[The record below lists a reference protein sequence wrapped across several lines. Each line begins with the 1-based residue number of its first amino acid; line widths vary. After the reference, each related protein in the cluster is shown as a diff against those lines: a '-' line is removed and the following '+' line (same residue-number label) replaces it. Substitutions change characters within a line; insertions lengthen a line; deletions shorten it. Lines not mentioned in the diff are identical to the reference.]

1 VAVNTV
7 QASPLP
13 DLASGGDVASAL
25 EALALTRER
34 TLALVAHL
42 DARQLERVHSPIMG
56 PLVWDLAHIAAY
68 EDVWLCHRHAGLDL
82 LRPDLAPLYDAFE
95 TPRSSR
101 RQDAAK
107 FLDTPEAYS
116 YLEQVHERACTGLQ
130 RRGLGDGSTYELVLR
145 HELQHNETMRQ
156 TMNIA
161 GLLPRGEPPMLP
173 VDAVGSLR
181 APGDGPARGDGEPG
195 EWTELPAGRRAIGA
209 GPEGFAYDN
218 ERPRH
223 TVELAPFA
231 IATRPL
237 SNAAWMR
244 FREEGGYERRELWS
258 EEGWRWLRERGREDR
273 DFYAQRAGRND
284 PGACLCHVSWFEA
297 DALARASGARLPTE
311 TEWET
316 AARARALAAVG
327 LVWEWTSSVFTGF
340 PGFRAHPY
348 REYSEVFFDR
358 GYRVLRGSSW
368 ATHERV
374 ASNTFRNWDLP
385 ERLQIFAGVRLARD
399 L

>member
-1 VAVNTV
+1 
-7 QASPLP
+7 
-13 DLASGGDVASAL
+13 
-25 EALALTRER
+25 
-34 TLALVAHL
+34 
-42 DARQLERVHSPIMG
+42 MG

-95 TPRSSR
+95 TPRSLR
-101 RQDAAK
+101 NEGAAE
-107 FLDTPEAYS
+107 FLNTREAYA
-116 YLEQVHERACTGLQ
+116 YLEQVRGRACHALARQGI
-130 RRGLGDGSTYELVLR
+130 GDGNTYELVLR

-161 GLLPRGEPPMLP
+161 GLLPDGEPPT
-173 VDAVGSLR
+173 LR
-181 APGDGPARGDGEPG
+181 ANGHSPRPEGEKGRAAREEGLSRGEESRASWAEVPG
-195 EWTELPAGRRAIGA
+195 GRYALGA

-231 IATRPL
+231 MATRPL
-237 SNAAWMR
+237 TNAAWAQ
-244 FREEGGYERRELWS
+244 FCGAGGYERRAWWS
-258 EEGWRWLRERGREDR
+258 EEGWSWLRGHGQEDR
-273 DFYAQRAGRND
+273 ELWARGPARDD
-284 PGACLCHVSWFEA
+284 PGACLCHVNWFEA
-297 DALARASGARLPTE
+297 DALARACGARLPTE
-311 TEWET
+311 EEWES
-316 AARARALAAVG
+316 AAQAHALAGAG

-340 PGFRAHPY
+340 PGFRAFPY

-368 ATHERV
+368 ATDERV
-374 ASNTFRNWDLP
+374 ASTTFRNWDLP